1 LNYLSLANLDNL
13 KELLRLY
20 VFPESRDKAK
30 ITANMKR
37 IDGILEFSVTP
48 ADRLI
53 HGMVIRG
60 QQIEMTARQDYFA
73 GLGDLYL
80 FGCILDLFFGV
91 YSSMNTFLSFKL
103 KESLTGETFVWPT
116 RMGDRLLS

>member
-1 LNYLSLANLDNL
+1 
-13 KELLRLY
+13 
-20 VFPESRDKAK
+20 ESRDKAK

-60 QQIEMTARQDYFA
+60 QQIEMTARQDHFA